1 MRSLPSPAVVARS
14 ALALSF
20 VALCCLT
27 AVSLVAAAPPPL
39 SICGVCGP
47 DSIDGATGP
56 GTLDIHV
63 DETGDSHWVARVP
76 INDTAAET
84 YRTNT
89 TALETAVEDGWHR
102 YDVAGDDARDITP
115 SVAPESQTV
124 RVNYTVPG
132 VASSAVGDGWV
143 LDYFYAGDTSDR
155 YDLVAERVSIHL
167 PDGYAATN
175 WPSNSAGEEGTLTWA
190 RDYATDGV
198 ATDEF
203 GSRTYVTYGPTGVAG
218 TLASWG
224 GAAVTFGPLVT
235 AHAVRAG
242 VAPVVVLGFAIGTTR
257 RFGIGGNG
265 GDGGDGGL
273 RRFDARRSISARGYT
288 AIETGCAVLGLSL
301 GRRTLSLLAFGAGA
315 VLTVGTWVAFGFPN
329 AVLVGSF
336 VLAAAAFLPL
346 GHALER
352 GDTVAVWGYSAL
364 AVLGPLAVATAFAPY
379 GSSLSLL
386 YVVIL
391 LFLPWSLGAGLV
403 GYVLSLIGRRVAAE

>member
-1 MRSLPSPAVVARS
+1 MRSLPSLAVVARS

-63 DETGDSHWVARVP
+63 DETGDSRWVAHVP
-76 INDTAAET
+76 VNDTAAET

-89 TALETAVEDGWHR
+89 TALEAAVEDGWHR
-102 YDVAGDDARDITP
+102 YDVAADDARDITP
-115 SVAPESQTV
+115 SVDPESQTV

-175 WPSNSAGEEGTLTWA
+175 SPSGSAAEDGTLTWTRESA
-190 RDYATDGV
+190 ADEF

-203 GSRTYVTYGPTGVAG
+203 SSRTYVTYGPAGVAG

-235 AHAVRAG
+235 SHAVRAG
-242 VAPVVVLGFAIGTTR
+242 VVPVVVLGFVTVTTR
-257 RFGIGGNG
+257 QFGIGRTG
-265 GDGGDGGL
+265 
-273 RRFDARRSISARGYT
+273 RFGARRSISARGHT
-288 AIETGCAVLGLSL
+288 AIETGCGALGLSL

-315 VLTVGTWVAFGFPN
+315 VLTVGIWIAFGFPN

-352 GDTVAVWGYSAL
+352 GDTAAVWAYSAL

-386 YVVIL
+386 YVGVL

>member
-1 MRSLPSPAVVARS
+1 MLSLRSPAVVVRS

-27 AVSLVAAAPPPL
+27 TVSLVAAAPPPL

-47 DSIDGATGP
+47 DSIDGASGP

-63 DETGDSHWVARVP
+63 DDAGDSRWVARVP
-76 INDTAAET
+76 VNHTAAET

-102 YDVAGDDARDITP
+102 YDVAADDARDITP
-115 SVAPESQTV
+115 SIEPESRTV
-124 RVNYTVPG
+124 RVNYTVPA

-167 PDGYAATN
+167 PEGYAATN
-175 WPSNSAGEEGTLTWA
+175 SPSSSAAEDGTLTWA
-190 RDYATDGV
+190 RDYVADEF

-242 VAPVVVLGFAIGTTR
+242 VVPVVVLGFAIGTTR
-257 RFGIGGNG
+257 QFGIGRVGMFG
-265 GDGGDGGL
+265 
-273 RRFDARRSISARGYT
+273 ARRSISAHGQT
-288 AIETGCAVLGLSL
+288 AIETGCAALGLSS

-315 VLTVGTWVAFGFPN
+315 VLTVGTWIAFGFAN

-336 VLAAAAFLPL
+336 VLAAASFLPL

-352 GDTVAVWGYSAL
+352 GDTAAVWGYSGL

-386 YVVIL
+386 YVVVL